1 MHWLKRAAAVA
12 HLAVTCLWWQVNIWV
27 PQPEK
32 QLDVIKVTG
41 LVANVERAKQGL
53 LERVKELQAEQEDR
67 VRNKTLDCHHLL
79 NMVEYLGH
87 YEDICE
93 LLLLLFRLSAAL
105 KSPCLSIQSFIPK
118 SSAARGRSFPRSGKI
133 TMSASS
139 SLIKEMRSRC
149 VCVSWPTPGLF
160 FPLPVT
166 VNHFTALFLSPT

>member
-1 MHWLKRAAAVA
+1 M
-12 HLAVTCLWWQVNIWV
+12 

-79 NMVEYLGH
+79 NIAEYLGH
-87 YEDICE
+87 YKDICE
-93 LLLLLFRLSAAL
+93 LLLLLFRLSAASR
-105 KSPCLSIQSFIPK
+105 SPCLSIQSFIPK
-118 SSAARGRSFPRSGKI
+118 SSAARGRSSPRSGKT

-139 SLIKEMRSRC
+139 SLIKETRSRC
-149 VCVSWPTPGLF
+149 VCIMANTGIILSSSSYSESLHCLLGVSYLGPDCDIGL
-160 FPLPVT
+160 
-166 VNHFTALFLSPT
+166 